1 MNIIIFTTSYPY
13 DGAVEQSFLD
23 PEIKLLSQ
31 NFDRVILIPK
41 ECRGNLLPIPAGV
54 ELITEYAA
62 YLASADKSAYIP
74 VVFSRFLYQEI
85 LSRPSLLRYRPT
97 VKKMV
102 SYLSEAILTK
112 KWLHSWIKK
121 SALNV
126 ADSIFYTFWFTRATL
141 GIGMAKSLYPEIRLV
156 SRAHGGDLYEE
167 RHVYSYIPGR
177 KISLGMVDA
186 VLPDSQA
193 GTNYLQGKYSK
204 FSSIIETSR
213 MGTPDPGFLTRASED
228 GTVRIVSCALIRKD
242 KRIDLLLKG
251 IALAAQLCPE
261 RQFIWR
267 HFGNGSERESLQ
279 VLADRT
285 FPSNAKGY
293 LAGYTT
299 RQDMYDFYRDNP
311 IDVFMLMSTS
321 EGTPV
326 AIMEAISCGIPV
338 IATAVGGNTEIVS
351 DQNGILLPPN
361 LTTEQIAHAILAFID
376 NPEEA
381 LKKRKASFQRWQEQ
395 YSLKRNTE
403 NFVQRLKE
411 IRNQE

>member
-1 MNIIIFTTSYPY
+1 MNVLIFTTSYPY
-13 DGAVEQSFLD
+13 DGAAEQSFLHA
-23 PEIKLLSQ
+23 EIELLSQ
-31 NFDRVILIPK
+31 NFERVILIPK
-41 ECRGNLLPIPAGV
+41 VCKGNLLPLPDGV

-62 YLASADKSAYIP
+62 YLASANQSAYIP
-74 VVFSRFLYQEI
+74 VLFTRAFYQEI
-85 LSRPSLLRYRPT
+85 LSRPSLLRSRR
-97 VKKMV
+97 VAKKMV

-141 GIGMAKSLYPEIRLV
+141 GIGMAKRLYPKIRLV

-167 RHVYSYIPGR
+167 RHMLSYIPFR
-177 KISLGMVDA
+177 KISLGMIDGVMA
-186 VLPDSQA
+186 DSQA
-193 GTNYLQGKYSK
+193 GTNYLQGRYRE
-204 FSSIIETSR
+204 FSNIIETSR

-228 GTVRIVSCALIRKD
+228 GVVRIVSCALIRKD
-242 KRIDLLLKG
+242 KRIDLLLEG
-251 IALAAQLCPE
+251 IALAAQLCPQ
-261 RQFIWR
+261 RQFVWH
-267 HFGNGSERESLQ
+267 HFGNGNERESLQ
-279 VLADRT
+279 LSADRT

-293 LAGYTT
+293 LPGYTT
-299 RQDMYDFYRDNP
+299 RQDLYKFYRDNP

-326 AIMEAISCGIPV
+326 AIMEAISCGIPI

-351 DQNGILLPPN
+351 NQNGVLLPPN
-361 LTTEQIAHAILAFID
+361 PTPDEIAHTILAFID

-381 LKKRKASFQRWQEQ
+381 LKKRKASFQRWQEL
-395 YSLKRNTE
+395 YSVKYCTR

-411 IRNQE
+411 IRHRE